1 MSGYK
6 ENIPSDDEHIGGAD
20 DVQYVDEE
28 MIKALD
34 EQEDQEPDDQSNDS
48 GFQTFDESSC
58 VGDESFNDGEIQ
70 Q

>member
-1 MSGYK
+1 M
-6 ENIPSDDEHIGGAD
+6 
-20 DVQYVDEE
+20 QYVDEE